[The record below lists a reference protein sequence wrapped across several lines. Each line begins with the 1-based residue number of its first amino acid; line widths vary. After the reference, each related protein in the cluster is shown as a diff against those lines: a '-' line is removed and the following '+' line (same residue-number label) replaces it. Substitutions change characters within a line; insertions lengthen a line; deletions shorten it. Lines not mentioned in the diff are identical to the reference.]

1 MGLCEL
7 ENAPEMQK
15 CLKTFVHDCRMT
27 GMTGETRVAFEWE
40 IPIQILKS
48 GYQILQSNAKSDK
61 SYRDDRSDQ
70 GDLDD

>member
-27 GMTGETRVAFEWE
+27 GMTGETRVALGN
-40 IPIQILKS
+40 P
-48 GYQILQSNAKSDK
+48 
-61 SYRDDRSDQ
+61 
-70 GDLDD
+70 DLDFEIGISDFAI